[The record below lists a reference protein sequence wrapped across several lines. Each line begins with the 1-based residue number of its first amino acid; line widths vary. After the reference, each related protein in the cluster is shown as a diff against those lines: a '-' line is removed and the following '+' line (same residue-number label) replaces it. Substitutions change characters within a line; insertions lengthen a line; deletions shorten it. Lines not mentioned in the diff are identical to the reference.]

1 MSSWPPGSTFRVS
14 AVAGKSAR
22 RARVLG
28 RGDPVP
34 RGGCGGLPRGHRALR
49 RGPPGGTALERRI
62 PARHLPDQ
70 HLGLLRARLLLH
82 PGRGAA
88 GLRSRLA
95 AARGHGLRGG
105 LHHLLHLRVRDEP
118 AGGNRVRGRRLIVTV
133 SETDRWHGRP
143 VYNVLLELFR
153 HKGLAGATVSRGIAG
168 FTGHGA
174 IQTINVLD
182 LSAALPVRVEVVD
195 APEAIDRVLADVYD
209 IVERGL
215 VEVQE
220 TQIVKFASGEEAAL
234 PEPRREDLMRLVRKA
249 KLLRVHIGAD
259 DKWEGEPLHEAIVKR
274 ARQLDIAGA
283 TVYRGEMGYGA
294 HKRLHR
300 HKAFA
305 LSKDDPMMVAVIDTE
320 QKIDQLLAAID
331 GMVTGGCLIAI
342 SDVTVVKYVPHEEKG
357 EST

>member
-1 MSSWPPGSTFRVS
+1 MLK
-14 AVAGKSAR
+14 AG
-22 RARVLG
+22 
-28 RGDPVP
+28 
-34 RGGCGGLPRGHRALR
+34 
-49 RGPPGGTALERRI
+49 
-62 PARHLPDQ
+62 PARK
-70 HLGLLRARLLLH
+70 
-82 PGRGAA
+82 
-88 GLRSRLA
+88 
-95 AARGHGLRGG
+95 
-105 LHHLLHLRVRDEP
+105 
-118 AGGNRVRGRRLIVTV
+118 LIVTV
-133 SETDRWHGRP
+133 NETDRWHGRP

-182 LSAALPVRVEVVD
+182 LSMALPVRLEAVD
-195 APEAIDRVLADVYD
+195 TPEAIDRVLPDVYD

-220 TQIVKFASGEEAAL
+220 TRVVKFASGQGALLPAPKREE
-234 PEPRREDLMRLVRKA
+234 LMRLVGKA

-283 TVYRGEMGYGA
+283 TVYRGELGYGA
-294 HKRLHR
+294 HKRLHK

-305 LSKDDPMMVAVIDTE
+305 LSKDDPMTVTVIDAE
-320 QKIDQLLAAID
+320 EKIDQLLGAID

-342 SDVTVVKYVPHEEKG
+342 SDVTVVKYVPHADRPEE
-357 EST
+357 